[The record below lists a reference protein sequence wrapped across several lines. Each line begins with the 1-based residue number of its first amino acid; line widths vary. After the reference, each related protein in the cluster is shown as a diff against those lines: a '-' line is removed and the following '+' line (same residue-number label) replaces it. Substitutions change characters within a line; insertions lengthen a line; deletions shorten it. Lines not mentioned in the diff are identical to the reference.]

1 MVNLAVDWRAG
12 TSALMRISEGVRG
25 GEGSG
30 WGDGGRGRRAPGTP
44 LILPFPQTLLRTI
57 TPPHTHTPPVPPPS
71 LPTLAVL
78 QRLEQEGQLV
88 QLPPLPHSLFPPP
101 PPTLIPTLAVLQ
113 RFEQEGQSVE
123 LPRAHEGGICP
134 GGGGRVL
141 HEVVGWRLG
150 WLGGIEV
157 VGQQLGW

>member
-1 MVNLAVDWRAG
+1 M
-12 TSALMRISEGVRG
+12 EGDLRRRGRETRRLIDSDEGG
-25 GEGSG
+25 GEGTRLG
-30 WGDGGRGRRAPGTP
+30 FP
-44 LILPFPQTLLRTI
+44 LPSPPQR
-57 TPPHTHTPPVPPPS
+57 
-71 LPTLAVL
+71 
-78 QRLEQEGQLV
+78 EEEGQLV